1 MSRDDGRAEIPRA
14 RLNFGSLD
22 TAALPSSKQSSDH
35 LNSPERPAAPR
46 LDPTLAAT
54 AGVRSG
60 FGPRSPETKIDGRRL
75 RGKGRTQQLNV
86 KVTPDFHATL
96 LLRAQEYGSVADYLE
111 YLLSLDGDFSP

>member
-1 MSRDDGRAEIPRA
+1 MSRNDDRAEIPRA
-14 RLNFGSLD
+14 GLNFGSLD
-22 TAALPSSKQSSDH
+22 ASTISSAKQSSD
-35 LNSPERPAAPR
+35 LQNPPVPR
-46 LDPTLAAT
+46 LDPALSAA
-54 AGVRSG
+54 AGVRAG

-86 KVTPDFHATL
+86 KVTPDFHAAL